1 MLTEDD
7 QEWTSENCPWLEIG
21 GAILLPQSAQELWK
35 MVGDISFGMA
45 AGTKF
50 VWRGMADANYPV
62 QSSLHRDFTS
72 MGIDVTEEVVRNHE
86 RKLIEKARDWGL
98 AGSEFGNATDLHI
111 LAMLQHHGVHT
122 RLIDA
127 TYNPMTALWFACSD
141 KPEQPGVLVSMIVT
155 EPKVYETSTRLEA
168 TYGSIA
174 EPYAWEYTQALTESA
189 ADEEVFLVAP
199 RFRDARMAAQEGLFI
214 TSAVPKG
221 ESHPALLG
229 LPRPPHNQ
237 LFGLMATF
245 MSGGISSK
253 QEAAWGPFAAA
264 GIVIKPNVKKE
275 VLRVLETSFNRSRQ
289 TMYPDLP
296 GFVQEYRDKI
306 NVDDTWHTFRPQGM
320 KDSK

>member
-1 MLTEDD
+1 MLTDD
-7 QEWTSENCPWLEIG
+7 EQQMSAENCPWLEVG
-21 GAILLPQSAQELWK
+21 GATLLPNSAQELWQII
-35 MVGDISFGMA
+35 GSISFGME

-62 QSSLHRDFTS
+62 QSSLHRDFTL
-72 MGIDVTEEVVRNHE
+72 MEIEPTEEVIRSHE

-98 AGSEFGNATDLHI
+98 AGSEFGHSTDLHI

-127 TYNPMTALWFACSD
+127 TYNPMTALWFACAD
-141 KPEQPGVLVSMIVT
+141 KPEQPGVLVSMVVT
-155 EPKVYETSTRLEA
+155 DPEVYETSTRLQA
-168 TYGSIA
+168 TVGSLGDPYGWD
-174 EPYAWEYTQALTESA
+174 YNHALEESA
-189 ADEEVFLVAP
+189 QNGEVFLVVP
-199 RFRDARMAAQEGLFI
+199 RYRDARMTAQEGLFI
-214 TSAVPKG
+214 TSAIPHE

-229 LPRPPHNQ
+229 LPRPPHNA

-245 MSGGISSK
+245 MSGGISAK
-253 QEAAWGPFAAA
+253 QDTAWGPFAAA
-264 GIVIKPNVKKE
+264 GIVIMPSVKNE

-306 NVDDTWHTFRPQGM
+306 NVDDTWHTIRPQGM